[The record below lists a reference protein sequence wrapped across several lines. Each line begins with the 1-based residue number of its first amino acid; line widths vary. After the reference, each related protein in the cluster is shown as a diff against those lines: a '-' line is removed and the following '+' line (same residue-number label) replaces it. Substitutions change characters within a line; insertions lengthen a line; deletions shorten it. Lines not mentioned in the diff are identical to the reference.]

1 MKVINLFKGR
11 CQITFR
17 YDIWTYFTS
26 YNFSCI
32 AFNLSVRLWV
42 AGWLF
47 SKTRYF
53 CFVGS
58 RKVNT
63 TQVSYVKGFVW
74 DQEVSRSA
82 ADWAAKRLHYSK
94 WDLTPIHVCQAIVFV
109 PSCQRLCT
117 WKLSCHRQRL
127 WKQVD
132 FSRLP
137 DLWLTLFIKNIF
149 YISSGYFFQCSS
161 LEYTDNV
168 GWYAVLKPCN
178 ISASYLFRT
187 FFFLPHWRTQKHLCV
202 WVFFPFVFS
211 CHGFCVD
218 FEN

>member
-109 PSCQRLCT
+109 PSCQRLCM
-117 WKLSCHRQRL
+117 WKLSCHRQRS

-149 YISSGYFFQCSS
+149 YISSGYFF
-161 LEYTDNV
+161 
-168 GWYAVLKPCN
+168 
-178 ISASYLFRT
+178 SA
-187 FFFLPHWRTQKHLCV
+187 LP
-202 WVFFPFVFS
+202 
-211 CHGFCVD
+211 
-218 FEN
+218 

>member
-63 TQVSYVKGFVW
+63 THRYPTWKALC
-74 DQEVSRSA
+74 ETRRSA
-82 ADWAAKRLHYSK
+82 GQPPTGPRRGFITVSGISLRFTSVRPSFLCH
-94 WDLTPIHVCQAIVFV
+94 HVNVCV
-109 PSCQRLCT
+109 RGN
-117 WKLSCHRQRL
+117 
-127 WKQVD
+127 
-132 FSRLP
+132 SRVTVRGCESRWTFHDSLICG
-137 DLWLTLFIKNIF
+137 WL
-149 YISSGYFFQCSS
+149 
-161 LEYTDNV
+161 
-168 GWYAVLKPCN
+168 
-178 ISASYLFRT
+178 
-187 FFFLPHWRTQKHLCV
+187 FL
-202 WVFFPFVFS
+202 
-211 CHGFCVD
+211 
-218 FEN
+218 